1 MKRTIL
7 TLALIAFLG
16 LTATS
21 CSTDDSGLET
31 KQTSADGA
39 IVQGNGDRDLPR
51 PRL

>member
-7 TLALIAFLG
+7 TVAFIALLG

-21 CSTDDSGLET
+21 CSTDDSAIET
-31 KQTSADGA
+31 KQTSADNG
-39 IVQGNGDRDLPR
+39 IVLGNGDRDLPR